1 MENLEDILGAMDVLL
16 TMNQEQQQAVSEAI
30 QELKRQN
37 KRLETSGDSLQKDVK
52 TAIGESMRDS
62 ADTAKWAMNE
72 AITPFLD
79 RLTRDI
85 EKATHRA
92 TEENKQLS
100 QVSRALSWKGLLFA
114 SVATLTA
121 SAAGAL
127 ILSGYLAIWWNRAE
141 LESLTEQKA
150 VMVENIAKLDKVKG
164 GIKLDTCEGK
174 PCIEVDT
181 KHAYGDADSRYKFF
195 WLRSR

>member
-1 MENLEDILGAMDVLL
+1 MENIEDIFGAMQVLL
-16 TMNQEQQQAVSEAI
+16 TMNEEQQQAIAEHI
-30 QELKRQN
+30 KTLKRQDE
-37 KRLETSGDSLQKDVK
+37 RLERAADSLPNAVK
-52 TAIGESMRDS
+52 AAVSEQMNLAAYLAQS
-62 ADTAKWAMNE
+62 AMNQ
-72 AITPFLD
+72 ALTPILD
-79 RLTRDI
+79 RLNRDMDKVI
-85 EKATHRA
+85 NCAA
-92 TEENKQLS
+92 EENKQLS

-181 KHAYGDADSRYKFF
+181 KHTYGDKDSRYRFF
-195 WLRSR
+195 GLRN

>member
-92 TEENKQLS
+92 TEEKKQLN
-100 QVSRALSWKGLLFA
+100 QAIRVFSWKWLLVA
-114 SVATLTA
+114 SVITITA

-127 ILSGYLAIWWNRAE
+127 ILN
-141 LESLTEQKA
+141 
-150 VMVENIAKLDKVKG
+150 
-164 GIKLDTCEGK
+164 
-174 PCIEVDT
+174 
-181 KHAYGDADSRYKFF
+181 
-195 WLRSR
+195 

>member
-1 MENLEDILGAMDVLL
+1 MGAMDVLL
-16 TMNQEQQQAVSEAI
+16 TMNQEQQQAIAEHIKA
-30 QELKRQN
+30 LKRQN
-37 KRLETSGDSLQKDVK
+37 EQLESTGNNLPNVVK

-92 TEENKQLS
+92 TEEKKQLN
-100 QVSRALSWKGLLFA
+100 QAIRVFSWKWLL
-114 SVATLTA
+114 VACVITITA

-164 GIKLDTCEGK
+164 GIKLSTCEGK
-174 PCIEVDT
+174 PCVEVDT
-181 KHAYGDADSRYKFF
+181 KQAYGEGSRYKFF
-195 WLRSR
+195 LFRN

>member
-1 MENLEDILGAMDVLL
+1 VENLEDILGAMEVLL
-16 TMNQEQQQAVSEAI
+16 TMNKEQQHAI
-30 QELKRQN
+30 AEHIKTLKLQN
-37 KRLETSGDSLQKDVK
+37 EKLKSTGNDLPNVVK

-85 EKATHRA
+85 EKATSRA

-181 KHAYGDADSRYKFF
+181 KHAYGDADSRYQFF